1 MKKAIYH
8 STINY
13 DWRVIRYSKGVKKPA
28 KTWKK
33 STYTTCTTGRT
44 PEDLYK
50 INHLMKNLE
59 LRCKSTN
66 EVEIKITSIVEHDF
80 VCMSH
85 DVY

>member
-1 MKKAIYH
+1 
-8 STINY
+8 
-13 DWRVIRYSKGVKKPA
+13 
-28 KTWKK
+28 
-33 STYTTCTTGRT
+33 
-44 PEDLYK
+44 K